1 MTRGGKKFYVTFI
14 DDFSRY
20 TKVYLLRNKD
30 EAFDKFL
37 VYKSEVEN
45 QLNKKIKRIRSD
57 RGGECILLND
67 FVKKKVLFMK
77 QLLLIHLS
85 RMG

>member
-1 MTRGGKKFYVTFI
+1 MTRGGKKYYITFI

-37 VYKSEVEN
+37 LYKLEVDN
-45 QLNKKIKRIRSD
+45 QLNRKIKKVRIN
-57 RGGECILLND
+57 RGVEYILLNV
-67 FVKKKVLFMK
+67 F
-77 QLLLIHLS
+77 
-85 RMG
+85 

>member
-1 MTRGGKKFYVTFI
+1 MTRGGKKYYITFI

-37 VYKSEVEN
+37 LYKSEVDN
-45 QLNKKIKRIRSD
+45 QLNRKIKRVRIS
-57 RGGECILLND
+57 RGVEYILLNV
-67 FVKKKVLFMK
+67 F
-77 QLLLIHLS
+77 
-85 RMG
+85 